1 VSSPNSKYEKLETD
15 FLKAMATRYGF
26 TGKTRLVFLQR
37 FSEDNADLNDKNLAE
52 VCATDLLEVKHE
64 DLNED
69 KLKSAATQVRYHL
82 KVICDRLGTE
92 GCDFNG
98 AAKGKWKTAK
108 GWLWETVF
116 LEWEKNPPSPLTPEQ
131 LWQQL
136 VDRARPTK
144 KMGPVIADNLDMWSP
159 YQDCVRLGSNIRFEF
174 KLGHAGHLLLLEKAT
189 SGKVFCLCPSF
200 LAPRSYLRDNKTV
213 LPQEGAP
220 LKSFKITGNIGI
232 EQIVAVMG
240 ENLPPLNWIPQPD
253 RQPLQL
259 QKDHLHQLLQYLEGR
274 SDYQVLYA
282 EYTVTA

>member
-1 VSSPNSKYEKLETD
+1 MSSPRYEDVEMD
-15 FLKAMATRYGF
+15 FLEAMATRYELSC
-26 TGKTRLVFLQR
+26 KTRLVFLER
-37 FSEDNADLNDKNLAE
+37 FREKYNESNDKELAE
-52 VCATDLLEVKHE
+52 KFKEVLLQGTKEGK
-64 DLNED
+64 DPAIIMRD
-69 KLKSAATQVRYHL
+69 RL
-82 KVICDRLGTE
+82 KVICEKLEAE

-98 AAKGKWKTAK
+98 ATKGKWKTAK
-108 GWLWETVF
+108 RWLRETVF
-116 LEWEKNPPSPLTPEQ
+116 PEWVKTRPHPLTLEQ
-131 LWQQL
+131 FWQQL

-144 KMGPVIADNLDMWSP
+144 YMGPVIADDLDMWSP

-200 LAPRSYLRDNKTV
+200 LAPRSYLRDGKTV

-220 LKSFKITGNIGI
+220 IKSFKITGNIGI

-253 RQPLQL
+253 QQPLRL
-259 QKDHLHQLLQYLEGR
+259 KEDHLDDLLQYLEGR

-282 EYTVTA
+282 EYTVTAV